1 MFKNVSLFLAISLPL
16 LTSQPHPH
24 QRRVPSQHAPQTIRR
39 HERAV
44 PNSYIVVL
52 KDEAAAGG
60 VRTPAAQLS
69 HAHGGRLA
77 AIYEHA
83 LKGFS
88 VQLSEA
94 AAQALARHPSV
105 AYVEEDGIV
114 ETAATQTNA
123 PWGLDRIDQR
133 DLPLDGTFTYA
144 NSGAGVHAYV
154 IDSGI
159 RTTHQ
164 EFGGRA
170 SVAFDNVGDSQ
181 NGEDCFGHGTHVASV
196 IGGQTFGVAKGVQLY
211 AVRVFSC
218 SNLSTVTKVVE
229 GIDWVTGNHD
239 SPAVALL
246 SVSTGPSTA
255 LDTAVYNGMDAGVAF
270 VLAAGNLNVDAST
283 KSPGRV
289 EEALTVGA
297 TDASDVRASFSNYG
311 WVLDVFAPGVDIEGA
326 SIFSDTDTILRS
338 GTSMAAAH
346 VAGNVARYLSGN
358 PQTTPWEI
366 YDGVIGNSSPGR
378 VINEGL
384 DSPNLLLYRP
394 NGYIGFET
402 ARDRSGSEIYLM
414 NADGSGPTRLT
425 YSLSRDLT
433 PSVSPDGTKIV
444 FASDRH
450 LNNGLGGTVY
460 SNAFE
465 IYVMN
470 IDGTNVQRL
479 TNNTS
484 DDVEPTWSPDGTQI
498 AFVAHRDGDP
508 EIFRMNADG
517 TGQTRVTNN
526 PVGDSAPDWSPDG
539 TRIAFHGS
547 RGSYLSDVLVINV
560 DGTDEV
566 QLTNSTAIYDQCG
579 RYDEEYDCPTGID
592 GAFPTWSPDGSKIA
606 FEGDGRLWVMDSDGS
621 NQTPLGNFWVSYG
634 SEPSWSPDGSK
645 IAFSNSGEV
654 VVVNA
659 NGTGLTTLTSAPG
672 ADNSPEWS
680 PDSAKIA
687 FATMRDDMGDEI
699 YLMNQGGGAVRSLT
713 NHFGNELDTAWSP
726 DGRRVAFLSTRD
738 GNREI
743 YVMNSDGTGQTR
755 LTNTPGDESDVV
767 WSPDGTKI
775 AYSVYSGNTDIFV
788 MNADGTGVVNLTPN
802 TPTSD
807 IQPSW
812 SPDGSKIAFST
823 ARNGSN
829 EIYTMNPNGTGLVRI
844 TNNTFYDYEP
854 SWSPDGSKIAFSS
867 HRSGNQ
873 DIYVMNSDGTGEVR
887 ITTATQEDRWPGWSP
902 DGERIIFSS
911 LRHGNHEVY
920 IMNPDGTGQTR
931 LTYNSVFDTRPS
943 WQPL

>member
-1 MFKNVSLFLAISLPL
+1 MLKNVSLFLVISLPL
-16 LTSQPHPH
+16 LTSQPHPA

-52 KDEAAAGG
+52 KDEAAAGR
-60 VRTPAAQLS
+60 VRALAAQLS
-69 HAHGGRLA
+69 RAHGGRLA

-88 VQLSEA
+88 VQLNEA

-133 DLPLDGTFTYA
+133 DLPLDNTFTYA

-196 IGGQTFGVAKGVQLY
+196 IGGQTFGVAKSVQLH

-229 GIDWVTGNHD
+229 GIDWVTGNHA

-270 VLAAGNLNVDAST
+270 VLAAGNINVDAST
-283 KSPGRV
+283 RSPGRV
-289 EEALTVGA
+289 EESLTVGA
-297 TDASDVRASFSNYG
+297 TDASDVRATFSNYG
-311 WVLDVFAPGVDIEGA
+311 WVLDVFAPGVDIGGA

-366 YDGVIGNSSPGR
+366 YDGVIGNSTPGR

-402 ARDRSGSEIYLM
+402 ARDRAGSEIYLM
-414 NADGSGPTRLT
+414 NADGSGQTRLT
-425 YSLSRDLT
+425 NNLSRDQT

-460 SNAFE
+460 PNGFE

-479 TNNTS
+479 TNNSS

-498 AFVAHRDGDP
+498 AFVTNRDGDN
-508 EIFRMNADG
+508 EIFRMNANG

-526 PVGDSAPDWSPDG
+526 TYWDYAPDWSPNG
-539 TRIAFHGS
+539 TKIAFHGDH
-547 RGSYLSDVLVINV
+547 GNQVSDVYVINT
-560 DGTDEV
+560 DGTGEV
-566 QLTNSTAIYDQCG
+566 QLTDGWSMYEQC
-579 RYDEEYDCPTGID
+579 EEDCTPGTD

-606 FEGDGRLWVMDSDGS
+606 FEGSGQLWVMNSDGS
-621 NQTPLGNFWVSYG
+621 SQAPITNTSWGYDLQ
-634 SEPSWSPDGSK
+634 PSWSPDGAK
-645 IAFSNSGEV
+645 IAVAKSGEV
-654 VVVNA
+654 AVVNA

-672 ADNSPEWS
+672 ADGSPEWS

-687 FATMRDDMGDEI
+687 FTTMRDDMGDEI
-699 YLMNQGGGAVRSLT
+699 YTMNQGGGAVRSLT
-713 NHFGNELDTAWSP
+713 NHWGNELDTAWSP

-743 YVMNSDGTGQTR
+743 YVMNSDGTNQTR
-755 LTNTPGDESDVV
+755 LTNTSGDESDVV

-775 AYSVYSGNTDIFV
+775 AYSVYSGNYDIFV

-802 TPTSD
+802 TTAYD
-807 IQPSW
+807 INPAW

-829 EIYTMNPNGTGLVRI
+829 EIYTMNPDGTGLVRI

-854 SWSPDGSKIAFSS
+854 AWSPDGTKIAFSS

-887 ITTATQEDRWPGWSP
+887 LTTATQEDRWPGWSP
-902 DGERIIFSS
+902 DGEKMIFSS

-920 IMNPDGTGQTR
+920 IMNPDGTGQAR
-931 LTYNSVFDTRPS
+931 LTDNLMFDTRPS